1 MRTCDLHGMQTGQ
14 GVEGKSL
21 SMQVSNVV
29 LKTPQRKVEDVDS
42 SVGVAALSMLSP
54 HHGRSTATILTA
66 TAGSVING
74 GTPTSSGRPRWAG
87 PE

>member
-1 MRTCDLHGMQTGQ
+1 MQTGQ

-21 SMQVSNVV
+21 SMQVSNGV
-29 LKTPQRKVEDVDS
+29 LKTPQRKFEDVDS
-42 SVGVAALSMLSP
+42 SGGAALSKLSP
-54 HHGRSTATILTA
+54 HRGRSTATIQLTA

-87 PE
+87 AE